1 MSDELKAVLSKA
13 DYEAVVEFKRKLS
26 SELGDA
32 LIEIKIFGSKV
43 KKQDNLYSDLDIMI
57 ILDQVDS
64 HNKDLVFDIVVDI
77 NLKFDVVI
85 SPIIYSYP
93 EFTNELFKE
102 TYFYKA
108 TQNEGIRI

>member
-1 MSDELKAVLSKA
+1 MRDLKAILSNT

-26 SELGDA
+26 SKLGDA

-43 KKQDNLYSDLDIMI
+43 KKQDNLYSDLDIII

-64 HNKDLVFDIVVDI
+64 QHKDLVFDVAVDI

-85 SPIIYSYP
+85 SPIIYSNTEY
-93 EFTNELFKE
+93 TNDLFKE
-102 TYFYKA
+102 TYFYK
-108 TQNEGIRI
+108 TTHNEGIKI

>member
-1 MSDELKAVLSKA
+1 MRDELKAVLSKT

-26 SELGDA
+26 SKLGDA

-64 HNKDLVFDIVVDI
+64 QNKDLVFDIAVDI

-93 EFTNELFKE
+93 EFTNDLFKE